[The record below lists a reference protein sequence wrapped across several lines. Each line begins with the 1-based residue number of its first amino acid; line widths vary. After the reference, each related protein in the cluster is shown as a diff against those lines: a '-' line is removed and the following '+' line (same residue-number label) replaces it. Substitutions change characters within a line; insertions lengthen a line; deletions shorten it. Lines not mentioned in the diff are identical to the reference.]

1 MVHNGLYLPILL
13 PPRQRGIAQD
23 VIDLCSGQIEHVGFD
38 LLGKIVVLAF
48 GEEILRFLIDFQI
61 AVPPPGLIRFGRGSL
76 RHAVVVK
83 VLAFYVGE
91 RVRAIQHL
99 GAKGSILADM
109 NILTIGELIL
119 NEDISFD
126 EHDTV

>member
-23 VIDLCSGQIEHVGFD
+23 VIDLRSGQIEHVGFD

-48 GEEILRFLIDFQI
+48 GEEVFRFFVDFQI

-83 VLAFYVGE
+83 VLVFQVGE
-91 RVRAIQHL
+91 RVRTIQHL
-99 GAKGSILADM
+99 GAKGGVLADM
-109 NILTIGELIL
+109 NILTIGEPVL
-119 NEDISFD
+119 NNDVPLD
-126 EHDTV
+126 KQRPV